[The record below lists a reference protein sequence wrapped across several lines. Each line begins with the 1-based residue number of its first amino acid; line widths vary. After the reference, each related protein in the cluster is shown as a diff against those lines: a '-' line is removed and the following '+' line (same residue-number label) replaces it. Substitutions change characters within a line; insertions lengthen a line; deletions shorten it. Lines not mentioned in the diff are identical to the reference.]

1 MMIRRLYRTAPLLSQ
16 SLLLLVTMGF
26 LSNVVAHN
34 IAFDLLSLPAS
45 TMVSSN
51 EWWRLVLY
59 PFASMNSAS
68 VILICAVLSL
78 FGPAVEKML
87 STRTLAAYIGI
98 LILGQGILYAAFL
111 SQTPQ
116 PVVLSGADS
125 ISFFL
130 LGLFAFLMPRRVL
143 RINDLVEIRGLFLV
157 FVLSLTAFCVS
168 LLTAYRD
175 PSSYFFTG
183 ALSSAIGVAFAVL
196 VSTRLQ
202 LKLMKFRSYAFETEA
217 ESFSDLPVETPRVKV
232 YVRQAKV
239 ENRVE
244 NVVEADVPVLP
255 QLHLT
260 REDELNRLL
269 DKIYA
274 EGQHSLSDDERT
286 FLEQYARTLR

>member
-1 MMIRRLYRTAPLLSQ
+1 MMIRRLYRNAPLLSQ
-16 SLLLLVTMGF
+16 GLLLLVTMGF

-34 IAFDLLSLPAS
+34 IAFDRLSLPAS
-45 TMVSSN
+45 TIVSSN
-51 EWWRLVLY
+51 EWWRLVMY
-59 PFASMNSAS
+59 PFSSMNSAS
-68 VILICAVLSL
+68 VILLCAVLAL
-78 FGPAVEKML
+78 FGPSVENTL
-87 STRTLAAYIGI
+87 STRKLAAYIGA
-98 LILGQGILYAAFL
+98 LILGQGILYTAFL

-116 PVVLSGADS
+116 PVVLSGGDS

-183 ALSSAIGVAFAVL
+183 ALSSAIGVAFAVM

-202 LKLMKFRSYAFETEA
+202 LKLMRFRSYTIEAEA
-217 ESFSDLPVETPRVKV
+217 ESFADLPVETPRVKM
-232 YVRQAKV
+232 YVRQTGV
-239 ENRVE
+239 ENRIEKVM
-244 NVVEADVPVLP
+244 EAEASSPIKIQVN
-255 QLHLT
+255 

-274 EGQHSLSDDERT
+274 EGQASLNDEERT
-286 FLEQYARTLR
+286 FLEQYSRTMR